1 MTGKD
6 LIDFIKMHPVL
17 AMRDVSEI
25 IKVLLKEG
33 AINPSTLID
42 AHTSLLREETNRYKM
57 HYIEGNVAANL
68 VLTGSARD
76 KEKGRKRLMF
86 NALAD
91 PSIVYSKAYD
101 SRLTAEE
108 KAELNALFELHYGFK
123 PKEA

>member
-1 MTGKD
+1 MTGKN

-17 AMRDVSEI
+17 AMRDVSEV

-42 AHTSLLREETNRYKM
+42 AQTSLLREEVNRYKM
-57 HYIEGNVAANL
+57 HYIEGNVAAHL

-123 PKEA
+123 PKEV